1 MDSAAFIKISPA
13 CDCVCRALQDKY
25 ETIKG
30 KVDALKATIER
41 IKAMSWKDLA
51 KKLVQRLASYI
62 EENSSGQLDYLNVS
76 GFEDYLKHK
85 VFFNR
90 RRILQLHCCCSL
102 LFAARSVYATVEI
115 TCPSIVCRVFWTR

>member
-1 MDSAAFIKISPA
+1 M
-13 CDCVCRALQDKY
+13 CRALQDKY

-76 GFEDYLKHK
+76 GFKSYLKHG
-85 VFFNR
+85 VA
-90 RRILQLHCCCSL
+90 S
-102 LFAARSVYATVEI
+102 
-115 TCPSIVCRVFWTR
+115 